1 MQWILQK
8 KWEMEVGLYD
18 IADEISGKI
27 WAGIRKR
34 NGAGKQTNC
43 DKDDKGR
50 KMSSEEISMYTGLTM
65 EKIIELE
72 KELLKS
78 YNK

>member
-1 MQWILQK
+1 
-8 KWEMEVGLYD
+8 
-18 IADEISGKI
+18 
-27 WAGIRKR
+27 
-34 NGAGKQTNC
+34 
-43 DKDDKGR
+43 
-50 KMSSEEISMYTGLTM
+50 MSSEEISMYTGLTM